1 MPRPDRFRSHSGV
14 AFVSAMALVLGPTV
28 ASAQSDPYYGA
39 SSPDQSDQ
47 YNSQYDQ
54 NYSQYGQNYDAPPPP
69 EPSAPMGYNGS
80 EPPPAPDGYIAPSD
94 IAAQRAADA
103 RYAAEAQA
111 WARDNCVKSHG
122 DVAAGAV
129 IGGILGAIVGGSL
142 AGRHDGGGAVVA
154 GAALGAAGG
163 AAVAASTG
171 GNETSPGC
179 PPGYVVRH
187 NAPVYAYSYPD
198 YYYAAPGWY
207 RPWVYTGGAWIYR
220 PYPYHDWYWHR
231 YRGPSWYHDGWRGRP
246 GWRGGPGWRG
256 DGRGWHD
263 GGGWHGGGGGWHD
276 HH

>member
-1 MPRPDRFRSHSGV
+1 
-14 AFVSAMALVLGPTV
+14 
-28 ASAQSDPYYGA
+28 
-39 SSPDQSDQ
+39 
-47 YNSQYDQ
+47 
-54 NYSQYGQNYDAPPPP
+54 
-69 EPSAPMGYNGS
+69 
-80 EPPPAPDGYIAPSD
+80 
-94 IAAQRAADA
+94 
-103 RYAAEAQA
+103 
-111 WARDNCVKSHG
+111 VKSHG

-171 GNETSPGC
+171 SNETSPGC

-187 NAPVYAYSYPD
+187 NAPTYAYSYPD

-207 RPWVYTGGAWIYR
+207 RPWIYTGGAWIYR

-231 YRGPSWYHDGWRGRP
+231 YRGPSWYRD

-263 GGGWHGGGGGWHD
+263 GGGWHGGGGMAAADTTITEPIGEHEKPRGLQSRGVFISSGRTPSHDAVKLRHARRLDSIGPWYQSQGSPGSILMLGWVWRTRLPGGTEWVSQTLPPMTEHLPMVMRPRMVAPA
-276 HH
+276 